1 MQGTPESIELPATLT
16 CSGSTA
22 WCQCP
27 LRVTYTTII
36 KKNEIKELAP
46 IEILANVITGK
57 GKYYVALTCFPKL
70 WRLRKINN
78 SGDQQSSIAC
88 SSLGQEQRCTKK
100 LSTDE
105 YIYLLC
111 IMFCS
116 LPAASELQ
124 HPRVAQGRSNPGPV
138 WGTAGLSCGGK
149 LSLSPIAPV
158 VPKELK
164 LLQPSCHGCKAVMLT
179 FHTPYPCLKQADCSS
194 EKKTKNLDMSR
205 LRAEIKIPTTCS
217 LLAPTCLYGC
227 DCWVTA
233 AQPHNTHQKC
243 QLSHARGLG
252 CVLHASGSQ
261 AREDMEHAKFKV
273 NSRETSEATSCCWER
288 PCDFFL
294 FVPVLHGLLLTG
306 WRLLYTIASVRLGSR
321 QGTK

>member
-88 SSLGQEQRCTKK
+88 RSLGEEQRCTKK

-116 LPAASELQ
+116 MPAASELQ

-194 EKKTKNLDMSR
+194 EAWKKENK
-205 LRAEIKIPTTCS
+205 KP
-217 LLAPTCLYGC
+217 GH
-227 DCWVTA
+227 V
-233 AQPHNTHQKC
+233 Q
-243 QLSHARGLG
+243 
-252 CVLHASGSQ
+252 ASC
-261 AREDMEHAKFKV
+261 RD
-273 NSRETSEATSCCWER
+273 
-288 PCDFFL
+288 
-294 FVPVLHGLLLTG
+294 
-306 WRLLYTIASVRLGSR
+306 
-321 QGTK
+321 

>member
-124 HPRVAQGRSNPGPV
+124 HPRVAQGRSNPKGLCEAQLG
-138 WGTAGLSCGGK
+138 WAAGANWASAPLLPWCPRNSSCY
-149 LSLSPIAPV
+149 SP
-158 VPKELK
+158 
-164 LLQPSCHGCKAVMLT
+164 AVMAAKQSCWHFT
-179 FHTPYPCLKQADCSS
+179 PHTH
-194 EKKTKNLDMSR
+194 
-205 LRAEIKIPTTCS
+205 
-217 LLAPTCLYGC
+217 
-227 DCWVTA
+227 V
-233 AQPHNTHQKC
+233 
-243 QLSHARGLG
+243 
-252 CVLHASGSQ
+252 
-261 AREDMEHAKFKV
+261 
-273 NSRETSEATSCCWER
+273 
-288 PCDFFL
+288 
-294 FVPVLHGLLLTG
+294 
-306 WRLLYTIASVRLGSR
+306 
-321 QGTK
+321 